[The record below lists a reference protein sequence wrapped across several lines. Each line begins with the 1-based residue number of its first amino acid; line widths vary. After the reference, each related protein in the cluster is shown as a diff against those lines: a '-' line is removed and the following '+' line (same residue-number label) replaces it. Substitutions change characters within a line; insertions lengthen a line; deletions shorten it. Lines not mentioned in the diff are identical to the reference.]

1 MTTSSKRRWRLFQF
15 LADFLA
21 DRFVLPTKR
30 LLVAVMLGVPIAMVG
45 FVLNMGYTTFF
56 LYNGLLVI
64 ASIIDWMTIPKRRD
78 LSIRR
83 ILPEQTD
90 IGQSFSI
97 ELELENRSGQSTPF
111 TVVDDLPLSF
121 EEAGPIS
128 GVMVQPLTQIHFQ
141 TRAKERGEYVFRWL
155 YLRWNGKLG
164 FWYRQSRFPDEQTI
178 KVYPDLSAVRGY
190 LASLQESLIVDG
202 KKIVRRAKAGSEFHA
217 IRDYVPDDDPRM
229 INWSASARSRR
240 LMTNQYRPEHGKVIT
255 IMIDCGRLMGVEMNN
270 QTRLDISLEAAL
282 TLAAVALR
290 QGDQVALLAYS
301 HEIKMYIPPG
311 RGLRHLHTLLEA
323 TYNLTSDFVEADPAK
338 ALEFLNRQQKRRSLI
353 VLFSDMENYLVEEQ
367 LSHYLWRM
375 RRSHLLLLL
384 SLADPLLHE
393 WSHTNTSNSSLAFT
407 KAVAQKLQLDR
418 RAFQQKM
425 TGAGIQVLEVPA
437 DQLTLT
443 VVNTYLD
450 IKSREAL

>member
-21 DRFVLPTKR
+21 DRFVLPSKR
-30 LLVAVMLGVPIAMVG
+30 LLVAVLLGTPIAIVG
-45 FVLNMGYTTFF
+45 FLLEIGYSTFF
-56 LYNGLLVI
+56 LYNGLLLI
-64 ASIIDWMTIPKRRD
+64 ASILDWVTIPKRRD
-78 LSIRR
+78 LSIQR

-97 ELELENRSGQSTPF
+97 ELELANNSGQS
-111 TVVDDLPLSF
+111 VSYSIVEDLPLTF
-121 EEAGPIS
+121 EETGSIT
-128 GVMVQPLTQIHFQ
+128 GVMEEPLTNIRFE
-141 TRAKERGEYVFRWL
+141 TRGKERGEYVFRWL
-155 YLRWNGKLG
+155 YMRWHGKLG
-164 FWYRQSRFPDEQTI
+164 LWYRQSRFACEQTI

-202 KKIVRRAKAGSEFHA
+202 KKIMRREKAGTEFHA

-255 IMIDCGRLMGVEMNN
+255 ILIDCGRLMGVELDN
-270 QTRLDISLEAAL
+270 QTRLDRSLESAL

-301 HEIKMYIPPG
+301 HEIKTYIPPG

-338 ALEFLNRQQKRRSLI
+338 ALEFLNRQQKRRSLV
-353 VLFSDMENYLVEEQ
+353 VLFSDMENYLVEDQ
-367 LSHYLWRM
+367 LSNYLWRM

-393 WSHTNTSNSSLAFT
+393 WSRIDTSNSSLAFT
-407 KAVAQKLQLDR
+407 KAVAQRFQLDR

-425 TGAGIQVLEVPA
+425 IGAGIQVLDVPA

-443 VVNTYLD
+443 VINTYLD

>member
-1 MTTSSKRRWRLFQF
+1 MTTSLKRRWRLFQF

-21 DRFVLPTKR
+21 DRFVLPSKR
-30 LLVAVMLGVPIAMVG
+30 LLVAVLLGTPIAVVG
-45 FVLNMGYTTFF
+45 FRLEIGYSTFF
-56 LYNGLLVI
+56 LYNGLLLI
-64 ASIIDWMTIPKRRD
+64 ASILDWVTIPKRRD
-78 LSIRR
+78 LSIQR

-97 ELELENRSGQSTPF
+97 ELELTNNSGQS
-111 TVVDDLPLSF
+111 VSYSIVEDLPLTF
-121 EEAGPIS
+121 EETGPIT
-128 GVMVQPLTQIHFQ
+128 GVMEQPLTKIRFE
-141 TRAKERGEYVFRWL
+141 TRGKERGEYVFRSL
-155 YLRWNGKLG
+155 YMRWNGKLG
-164 FWYRQSRFPDEQTI
+164 LWYRQSRFACEQTI

-202 KKIVRRAKAGSEFHA
+202 KKIMRREKAGTEFHA

-255 IMIDCGRLMGVEMNN
+255 ILIDCGRLMGVELDN
-270 QTRLDISLEAAL
+270 QTRLDRSLESAL

-301 HEIKMYIPPG
+301 HEIKTYIPPG

-338 ALEFLNRQQKRRSLI
+338 ALEFLNRQQKRRSLV
-353 VLFSDMENYLVEEQ
+353 VLFSDMENYLVEDQ
-367 LSHYLWRM
+367 LSNYLWRM

-393 WSHTNTSNSSLAFT
+393 WSHIDTSNSSLAFT
-407 KAVAQKLQLDR
+407 KAVAQRFQLDR

-425 TGAGIQVLEVPA
+425 IGAGIQVLDVPA

-443 VVNTYLD
+443 VINTYLD

>member
-21 DRFVLPTKR
+21 DRFVLPSKG
-30 LLVAVMLGVPIAMVG
+30 LLVAVFLGTPIAIVG
-45 FVLNMGYTTFF
+45 FLLEIGYSTFF
-56 LYNGLLVI
+56 LYNGLLLI
-64 ASIIDWMTIPKRRD
+64 ASILDWVTIPKRRD
-78 LSIRR
+78 LSIQR

-97 ELELENRSGQSTPF
+97 ELELANRSGQS
-111 TVVDDLPLSF
+111 VAYSIVDDLPLSF
-121 EEAGPIS
+121 EEAGPIT
-128 GVMVQPLTQIHFQ
+128 GVMERPLTNLSFE
-141 TRAKERGEYVFRWL
+141 TRGKERGEYVFRWL
-155 YLRWNGKLG
+155 YMRWHGRLG
-164 FWYRQSRFPDEQTI
+164 LWYRQSRFACEQTI

-202 KKIVRRAKAGSEFHA
+202 KKIMRRAKAGTEFHA

-255 IMIDCGRLMGVEMNN
+255 ILIDCGRLMGVELDN
-270 QTRLDISLEAAL
+270 QTRLDRSLESAL

-301 HEIKMYIPPG
+301 HEIKTYIPPG

-338 ALEFLNRQQKRRSLI
+338 ALEFLNRQQKRRSLV
-353 VLFSDMENYLVEEQ
+353 VLFSDMENYLVEDQ
-367 LSHYLWRM
+367 LSNYLWRM
-375 RRSHLLLLL
+375 RRSHLILLL

-393 WSHTNTSNSSLAFT
+393 WSHIATSNSSLAFT
-407 KAVAQKLQLDR
+407 KAVAQRFQLDR

-425 TGAGIQVLEVPA
+425 IGAGIQVLDVPA

-443 VVNTYLD
+443 VINTYLD